1 MVNRKIWA
9 PTLHF
14 RRQDRAAH
22 ALRQHDV
29 GEDDVDLF
37 RALAVLQSFRH
48 IADLKDAIAEILHR
62 RRIES
67 HTVIVLDEQ
76 DCFAVSGALQSW
88 RSIVGA
94 GQAITM
100 LAFRLLR
107 RYLQR
112 INLTPPSSKTI

>member
-1 MVNRKIWA
+1 MALRVQPVVNRKIWA

-14 RRQDRAAH
+14 RRQDRATH

-29 GEDDVDLF
+29 GEDDVDLV
-37 RALAVLQSFRH
+37 RALAVEQLQSFRH

-62 RRIES
+62 RRIAS
-67 HTVIVLDEQ
+67 HTVIVVDEQ

-94 GQAITM
+94 DQS
-100 LAFRLLR
+100 LAEVKR
-107 RYLQR
+107 
-112 INLTPPSSKTI
+112 